1 MSSSV
6 VFSGKMNDNNHMHD
20 ENLYVCFPQGIANG
34 NVAYVLGTWTTTVV
48 PPQGKIVPL
57 TLDGTCRFIAE
68 KDFFIVKEGAYYR
81 LKVNIS
87 GEKIDA
93 MLVNKN
99 DDPVSERS
107 TLSKLS

>member
-6 VFSGKMNDNNHMHD
+6 VFSGKMNDINNMHH
-20 ENLYVCFPQGIANG
+20 ENLYVCFPQSIAHG

-48 PPQGKIVPL
+48 PPKGKKVTL
-57 TLDGTCRFIAE
+57 TLVGTCRFIVE
-68 KDFFIVKEGAYYR
+68 NEFFIVKEGAYYR

-87 GEKIDA
+87 REKIDVL
-93 MLVNKN
+93 LVNKN
-99 DDPVSERS
+99 DDLVSERS

>member
-6 VFSGKMNDNNHMHD
+6 VFSGKLDDNNHMHD
-20 ENLYVCFPQGIANG
+20 ENLYVCFPQGIAHG

-48 PPQGKIVPL
+48 PPQGKKVPL
-57 TLDGTCRFIAE
+57 TLVGTCRFIAE
-68 KDFFIVKEGAYYR
+68 KEFFIVKEGAYYR

-87 GEKIDA
+87 GEKIDVL
-93 MLVNKN
+93 LVDKN
-99 DDPVSERS
+99 DDLASKRS

>member
-6 VFSGKMNDNNHMHD
+6 VFSGKMNVINNMRD
-20 ENLYVCFPQGIANG
+20 ENLYVCFPQSIANG

-68 KDFFIVKEGAYYR
+68 KEFFIVKEGAYYR

-93 MLVNKN
+93 MLMNKS

>member
-48 PPQGKIVPL
+48 PPQGKKVPL
-57 TLDGTCRFIAE
+57 TLVGTCRFIAE
-68 KDFFIVKEGAYYR
+68 KEFFIVKEEAYYR

-87 GEKIDA
+87 GEKIDV
-93 MLVNKN
+93 MLVKKN
-99 DDPVSERS
+99 DDLASKRS

>member
-6 VFSGKMNDNNHMHD
+6 VFSGKLDDNNYMHD

-48 PPQGKIVPL
+48 PPQGKKVPL
-57 TLDGTCRFIAE
+57 TLVGTCRFIAE
-68 KDFFIVKEGAYYR
+68 KEFFIVKEGAYYR

-87 GEKIDA
+87 GEKIDVL
-93 MLVNKN
+93 LVDKN
-99 DDPVSERS
+99 DDLASKRS